1 MAKAKP
7 QKPVLTDLPNN
18 VYNDRNDLTTA
29 VGLLGDLRSER
40 DKYAGEAQTKITKIQ
55 EELQD
60 KIGPLDAKISHITA
74 GIVHFVKNQKAN
86 LFPDPEY
93 KTHKLTTGSLQIRK
107 VPASVKTR
115 TSTAFLEKILDKTG
129 LLKAFTSLSEKLS
142 KNFLRIKLELNKE
155 AILADPI
162 NAKSKIGI
170 EFNEESER
178 LYIRPDSID
187 IEIDTE
193 AAA

>member
-1 MAKAKP
+1 MAKAKT

-18 VYNDRNDLTTA
+18 VYNDRNDLTNA

-40 DKYAGEAQTKITKIQ
+40 DKYAGEAQIKITKIQ

-115 TSTAFLEKILDKTG
+115 TSTAFLEKILDKAG

-142 KNFLRIKLELNKE
+142 KNFLRIKLELNKD

-162 NAKSKIGI
+162 NAKSRIGI

-187 IEIDTE
+187 VEIDTE

>member
-1 MAKAKP
+1 MAKAKV

-18 VYNDRNDLTTA
+18 VYNDRNDLTNA
-29 VGLLGDLRSER
+29 VGSLGNLRSER
-40 DKYAGEAQTKITKIQ
+40 DRYAGEAQTKITKIQ
-55 EELQD
+55 DELQE
-60 KIGPLDAKISHITA
+60 KIAPLDAKISHVTA
-74 GIVHFVKNQKAN
+74 EIVHFVKNRKDE

-93 KTHKLTTGSLQIRK
+93 KTLKLTTGSLQIRK

-115 TSTAFLEKILDKTG
+115 TSIALLDKILEKAG
-129 LLKAFTSLSEKLS
+129 LLNAFTNLSEKLS

-162 NAKSKIGI
+162 NAKSKMGI

-187 IEIDTE
+187 VEIDSE

>member
-1 MAKAKP
+1 MAKSKTS
-7 QKPVLTDLPNN
+7 KPVLTDLPNN
-18 VYNDRNDLTTA
+18 VYNNRNDLTNA

-40 DKYAGEAQTKITKIQ
+40 DKFAGESQKKITQIQ
-55 EELQD
+55 EDLQE
-60 KIGPLDAKISHITA
+60 KIAPLDAKISHITA
-74 GIVHFVKNQKAN
+74 GIVHFVKNNKPE

-93 KTHKLTTGSLQIRK
+93 KTHKLTTGSLQIRR

-115 TSTAFLEKILDKTG
+115 TSTAFLEKVLEKTG
-129 LLKAFTSLSEKLS
+129 LLNAFTNLSEKLS

-187 IEIDTE
+187 VEIDAE

>member
-1 MAKAKP
+1 MAKAKI

-18 VYNDRNDLTTA
+18 VYNDRNDLTNA
-29 VGLLGDLRSER
+29 VGSLGNLRSER
-40 DKYAGEAQTKITKIQ
+40 DRYVGDAQTKITKIQ
-55 EELQD
+55 DELQE
-60 KIGPLDAKISHITA
+60 KIAPLDAKISHVTA
-74 GIVHFVKNQKAN
+74 GIVHFVKNRKDE

-93 KTHKLTTGSLQIRK
+93 KTLKLTTGSLQIRK

-115 TSTAFLEKILDKTG
+115 TSIAFLEKILEKAG
-129 LLKAFTSLSEKLS
+129 LFNAFTNLSEKLS

-162 NAKSKIGI
+162 NAKSKTGI

-187 IEIDTE
+187 VEIDSE
-193 AAA
+193 VAA